1 MSENTELKIAGLEK
15 LLKALKGKPPV
26 ARIGILGKS
35 ARSDG
40 KANNAV
46 IGAAHEFGTSRL
58 PQRSF
63 LRIPISDNL
72 SKALESSGAF
82 DKDAL
87 KDVLK
92 LGTLT
97 PWVKKMAIVAEGIV
111 AEAFATGGFG
121 KWTPSDMRN
130 KKNHQT
136 LVETNQ
142 LRESITSEVI
152 E

>member
-1 MSENTELKIAGLEK
+1 MSETELKMAGLEK
-15 LLKALKGKPPV
+15 LLKALKGKPAV

-35 ARSDG
+35 PARDG
-40 KANNAV
+40 GKSNAQ
-46 IGAAHEFGTSRL
+46 IGAMHEFGTSSL

-63 LRIPISDNL
+63 LRIPLSDNL
-72 SKALESSGAF
+72 GAALESSGAF
-82 DKDAL
+82 DKDVL

-111 AEAFATGGFG
+111 AEAFESGGFG
-121 KWTPSDMRN
+121 KWPPSNMAH
-130 KKNHQT
+130 KKNQMT
-136 LVETNQ
+136 LVETAQ
-142 LRESITSEVI
+142 LRNSITSEVI